1 MVGRGCLCVVVLNPI
16 DWSNFSPMCDR
27 SNFSPV
33 CDEVPYL
40 FDFRVERKSKL
51 SRDLDSIFLISC
63 IDEPRDWDFVVIFY
77 MLSFSSCILLS
88 NFSIWSLLV
97 ACSNTKLIGTEMEID
112 KKKLPLGGRQTT
124 VQ

>member
-1 MVGRGCLCVVVLNPI
+1 M
-16 DWSNFSPMCDR
+16 
-27 SNFSPV
+27 

-40 FDFRVERKSKL
+40 SDFGVERKSDL
-51 SRDLDSIFLISC
+51 SWDLDNISLISR
-63 IDEPRDWDFVVIFY
+63 IDEPRDWEFVVIFY